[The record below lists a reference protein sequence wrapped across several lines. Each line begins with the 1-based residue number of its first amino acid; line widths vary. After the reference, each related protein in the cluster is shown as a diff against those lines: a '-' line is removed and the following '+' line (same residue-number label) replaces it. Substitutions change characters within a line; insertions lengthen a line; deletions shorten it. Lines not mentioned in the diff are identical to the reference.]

1 MLAHDDRTLM
11 YRDGEGAYWLTSLGS
26 SAAPKRAPGLATAD
40 QPVGFGQDNRSMF
53 VRVGASIP
61 MHIDR
66 IDLSTGARTPAAD
79 LAPPDRSGVIALRV
93 DQWIDDGRVYTYR
106 MLRTL
111 STLFVVEGK

>member
-1 MLAHDDRTLM
+1 
-11 YRDGEGAYWLTSLGS
+11 
-26 SAAPKRAPGLATAD
+26 
-40 QPVGFGQDNRSMF
+40 MF

-66 IDLSTGARTPAAD
+66 IDLSTGARTSAAD

-106 MLRTL
+106 MLKTL